1 MYLGETD
8 TQTESMNTV
17 CIEIIQSM
25 EETMSS
31 ITAFTLA
38 FSLQGEAYRSAK
50 AFMAGTY
57 LPLAQGIIYLCEEL
71 IRQNDKYPSDFRSQ
85 VATSDVIEQE
95 VVAQINEIDRMIT
108 SYETL
113 NKVTPMFSIMILI
126 YKHMRQKLQEKL
138 ENLYLFNSASKAN
151 YDTALQLAQNVMLG
165 LSQLQDGNGFNSKT
179 GTFSTEGMD
188 LSWIQKLDEI
198 HYTRKAKDKY
208 GDYLKKYP
216 EDIDKVITIIKYEE
230 RDPEYIEQTD
240 EFLSVLDAKDRT
252 EIKYLMYTAEEPYR
266 TLAMKYLDRLELILV
281 EINPDDDEEPG
292 PSFFSPSE
300 NSITYVFEKDR
311 TNGRGAYFT
320 IFHEIAHAIDY
331 NYGYDVD
338 GGFFQDIK
346 EFFGYYDYYS
356 ETFEVEGKTLTDNMY
371 IDFEN
376 KIKNAL
382 KIELNS
388 SIYDHLSTKDKT
400 IMVNNITENL
410 LNQDKN
416 FEKLSDDERE
426 LQMLIENNFSV
437 ELTGPDHSV
446 VSDVYG
452 GVTNFTIE
460 GSYGHEDDYWFKN
473 GKRIREPNREGFAE
487 YFARLITKDKD
498 GVNPGIESVEK
509 FLPSSKKH
517 MDKMIESMDGK

>member
-1 MYLGETD
+1 MSLNMYLGETD

-50 AFMAGTY
+50 AFMVGTY

-85 VATSDVIEQE
+85 VATSDVIELE

-208 GDYLKKYP
+208 GDYLKEYP
-216 EDIDKVITIIKYEE
+216 KDIDKIITIIKYEE
-230 RDPEYIEQTD
+230 RNPEYIEQTD

-266 TLAMKYLDRLELILV
+266 TLALQYLDRLELILE
-281 EINPDDDEEPG
+281 EIDPDKKSQ
-292 PSFFSPSE
+292 PSYFTHSD
-300 NSITYVFEKDR
+300 NTITYVYERDR
-311 TNGRGAYFT
+311 TNDRGLYFT
-320 IFHEIAHAIDY
+320 FFHELGHAIDY
-331 NYGYDVD
+331 NYGIDSGMDGFYSDFYRNNGMTLAEQMYEDV
-338 GGFFQDIK
+338 
-346 EFFGYYDYYS
+346 
-356 ETFEVEGKTLTDNMY
+356 
-371 IDFEN
+371 EN
-376 KIKNAL
+376 RIQTELRA
-382 KIELNS
+382 ELNKTE
-388 SIYDHLSTKDKT
+388 YEELDPADKT
-400 IMVNNITENL
+400 NMTNNIV
-410 LNQDKN
+410 D
-416 FEKLSDDERE
+416 F
-426 LQMLIENNFSV
+426 LIY
-437 ELTGPDHSV
+437 TGPSDINLTTDEKEIFDVIRSRLSSEVYADEHHN

-452 GVTNFTIE
+452 GVTLNQIKGRWAHHE
-460 GSYGHEDDYWFKN
+460 ESYWIDVKTGERTN
-473 GKRIREPNREGFAE
+473 EPNKEGFAS
-487 YFARLITKDKD
+487 YYGSI
-498 GVNPGIESVEK
+498 
-509 FLPSSKKH
+509 
-517 MDKMIESMDGK
+517 MIEEGEFRDKQLDSVNDYLPNSRIHMNEMFETINEGGNE